1 MAKHPSPSTAAGTM
15 RAVRYS
21 TSGPASGR
29 LEPVELD
36 RPAPGPGEVLV
47 RVRVSGVNPTD
58 WKARTSAQRIPSMN
72 HGFEWVVPNQD
83 GAGEIEAVGDGVNS
97 SRIGQRVW
105 LYNAQWR
112 RQQGTAA
119 QWIAL
124 PSERAVP
131 LPDNA
136 SFELGA
142 GLGIPAMTAHYCLFA
157 DGALDGASVLVQGGA
172 GAVGH
177 AAIELARR
185 GGARVA
191 ATVSS
196 AEKAQLAAAAG
207 AELVLDYRTQEVSA
221 AVRAWAPDGVQ
232 RVVEVD
238 LDSNLQTD
246 AAVVAPGGVISSYV
260 SIGAPTSPP
269 WALWQLNAAL
279 RFVLVYT
286 IPDMARCRAVDD
298 ITAALE
304 AGALSPL
311 PAIRFP
317 LGETA
322 AAHDMVQGGAMGKIL
337 IDVP

>member
-1 MAKHPSPSTAAGTM
+1 M
-15 RAVRYS
+15 RAVRYF

-29 LEPVELD
+29 LELVELE

-47 RVRVSGVNPTD
+47 RVRLSGVNPTD
-58 WKARTSAQRIPSMN
+58 WKARTSAQRIPGVN
-72 HGFEWVVPNQD
+72 HGFGWVVPNQD
-83 GAGEIEAVGDGVNS
+83 GAGEIEAVGDGVNT

-105 LYNAQWR
+105 LYNAQWE

-124 PSERAVP
+124 PSEQAVP
-131 LPDNA
+131 LPGNA

-157 DGALDGASVLVQGGA
+157 DGGLNGASVLVHGGA

-177 AAIELARR
+177 AAIELARHA
-185 GGARVA
+185 GARVA

-196 AEKAQLAAAAG
+196 SEKARLATAAG
-207 AELVLDYRTQEVSA
+207 AELVLNYRTQVVSD

-238 LDSNLQTD
+238 LDHNFQTD

-260 SIGAPTSPP
+260 SNKAPISPP
-269 WALWQLNAAL
+269 WALWHLNAAL

-286 IPDMARCRAVDD
+286 ISDAARRQAVDG

-304 AGALSPL
+304 AGALSAL

-322 AAHDMVQGGAMGKIL
+322 AAHDAVQGGAMGKIL
-337 IDVP
+337 IDVL